1 MNHLG
6 QVMVFIDKEQFSR
19 AFLNLVKNGI
29 QAIPADQ
36 KGEIHISVQ
45 KEKSVAL
52 IKICDNGTGIS
63 KEAEENLFQPNFT
76 TKTSGMGLGLSIVKS
91 IVDNFRGK
99 IWYSTEINKG
109 TTFFV
114 EIPLYKAEPANKKI

>member
-1 MNHLG
+1 M
-6 QVMVFIDKEQFSR
+6 DKEHVSR
-19 AFLNLVKNGI
+19 AFLNMIKNGV
-29 QAIPADQ
+29 QAIQADQ

-45 KEKSVAL
+45 KQKSVAL
-52 IKICDNGTGIS
+52 IKVCDNGTGIS

-76 TKTSGMGLGLSIVKS
+76 TKTSGMGLGLSIVKN

-114 EIPLYKAEPANKKI
+114 EIPLYKSEPVNKKI